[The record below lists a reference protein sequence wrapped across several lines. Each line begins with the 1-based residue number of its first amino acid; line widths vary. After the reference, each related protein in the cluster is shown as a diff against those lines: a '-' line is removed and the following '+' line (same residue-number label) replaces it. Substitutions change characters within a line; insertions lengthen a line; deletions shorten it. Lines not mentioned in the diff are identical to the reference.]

1 MISCLQENTMAVTCL
16 IQLILSLINFPFF
29 LHAVETEYASAEL
42 PSTWINNDFISRGSV
57 DFVDGSTIRSILL
70 NTGNPANFPAFGCG
84 FYGRRATNAFYFAV
98 FAVEATSDSAIIQ
111 SGSPQILWIANRD
124 DPVTEN
130 ATLEF
135 KEDGNLVLSDADG
148 MFVWSSNTSNS
159 SVNYM
164 NITGNGTLKLVY
176 SETGSFSI
184 PIWQSLDYPIDTW
197 LPNQRIRQ
205 GQKLIASV
213 SASNWTPG
221 QFYLSFANEKLY
233 AFIQSSPPQTYHE
246 VFAEGEESKQFKTG
260 RLELEYTSQTIAA
273 RYTPDTENFQFL
285 RLDTDGHLR
294 AYQWFKG
301 NASAVAD
308 ILTDK
313 HGKCAYPTV
322 CGNYG
327 ICTKEQCSCPVGNN
341 GDTSYFMNS
350 STGCR
355 RVTPLFCQSSH
366 LHSFIELPN
375 VSYFGFVAAILDTSI
390 ESCKQACLR
399 NCSCKAAL
407 FHYNSKNMSGNC
419 SLPSQIFSLMSTS
432 PVLFPYNSTS
442 FIKVQRSTLV
452 LSGPP
457 SPPSPPSST
466 LYLSSPPSPS
476 PPSSSFIKVQIS
488 PLVLSSPPSPSPP
501 PPPPSPPPPP
511 PSPPSST
518 SYITTPPS
526 PSPPRSTLFPSS
538 PPSLSP
544 PLVRS
549 PSPPSAKK
557 KSIRIELIIV
567 LVVAALIVTF
577 ILILACVRILRKRG
591 SRKKEGRK
599 KTEDDWEKSLNLV
612 TYLPTRFH
620 YEDLKSAT
628 ENFNK
633 RIGGGGFG
641 SVFEGTL
648 RDGTKIAVKRL
659 DRVGQGRKEFLA
671 EVKTIGSIHHVNLVR
686 LIGFC
691 IESSNTL
698 LVYEHMTNGS
708 LDEWIF
714 NKSSTTTPK
723 WEIRKKIILDIAKG
737 LAYLHEDCQMRIA
750 HLDVKPENILLD
762 DSFNAKL
769 SDFGLARP
777 IDRSQ
782 SHVITQMR
790 GTRGYLAPEWLTG
803 RITEKVDVYSFGVVI
818 LEVVCGRRNLDFSR
832 PDEDDYLLLPI
843 LKQKAEQNQ
852 LFDMVNHC
860 IEGIRQNAEEA
871 VKMIRIAIWC
881 LQSDYNR
888 RPSMS
893 MVCKVLEGL
902 LTMEP
907 VSDYSFLTST
917 VVEAPAEVIM
927 VPSSPQPASVLS
939 GPR

>member
-16 IQLILSLINFPFF
+16 IQLILFLINFPFF
-29 LHAVETEYASAEL
+29 LYAVATEYSSAEL
-42 PSTWINNDFISRGSV
+42 PSTWINNDFILRGSV
-57 DFVDGSTIRSILL
+57 DFADGSTIRSVLL
-70 NTGNPANFPAFGCG
+70 NTSKSANFPAFGCG
-84 FYGRRATNAFYFAV
+84 FYGSRTTNAFYFAV
-98 FAVEATSDSAIIQ
+98 FAVKATSDSAIIP

-124 DPVTEN
+124 NPVKEN

-135 KEDGNLVLSDADG
+135 REDGNLVLSDADG
-148 MFVWSSNTSNS
+148 MFVWSSNTSNMLIS
-159 SVNYM
+159 YM
-164 NITGNGTLKLVY
+164 KITGNGTLMLDY
-176 SETGSFSI
+176 SESGSSST

-205 GQKLIASV
+205 GQKLMASF
-213 SASNWTPG
+213 SASNWTTG
-221 QFYLSFANEKLY
+221 QFYLSFANDNLY
-233 AFIQSSPPQTYHE
+233 VFFQSSPPKIYHE
-246 VFAEGEESKQFKTG
+246 VFAEGEESKQFRTG
-260 RLELEYTSQTIAA
+260 RLELEHTRRTIAA
-273 RYTPDTENFQFL
+273 SYTSDTENFQFL

-294 AYQWFKG
+294 AYQWVQG
-301 NASAVAD
+301 NASEVAD

-313 HGKCAYPTV
+313 LGICAYPTV
-322 CGNYG
+322 CGDYG
-327 ICTKEQCSCPVGNN
+327 ICSNERCSCPVGN
-341 GDTSYFMNS
+341 YFKELNS
-350 STGCR
+350 STGCS
-355 RVTPLFCQSSH
+355 RVTPLSCQSSH

-375 VSYFGFVAAILDTSI
+375 VSYFGIEAAILDTDI
-390 ESCKQACLR
+390 ESCKKACLR
-399 NCSCKAAL
+399 NCSCQAAL
-407 FHYNSKNMSGNC
+407 FHYNSNNLSGNC
-419 SLPSQIFSLMSTS
+419 SLPSHVFSLMSTS

-442 FIKVQRSTLV
+442 FIKVQ
-452 LSGPP
+452 
-457 SPPSPPSST
+457 
-466 LYLSSPPSPS
+466 
-476 PPSSSFIKVQIS
+476 K
-488 PLVLSSPPSPSPP
+488 
-501 PPPPSPPPPP
+501 
-511 PSPPSST
+511 ST
-518 SYITTPPS
+518 SV
-526 PSPPRSTLFPSS
+526 PSS
-538 PPSLSP
+538 PLSLSP
-544 PLVRS
+544 PL
-549 PSPPSAKK
+549 AKK

-567 LVVAALIVTF
+567 PVVAALTF
-577 ILILACVRILRKRG
+577 TCILIWACVRILRKRG
-591 SRKKEGRK
+591 SMREEGRK
-599 KTEDDWEKSLNLV
+599 KTEDDWEKSLNLA
-612 TYLPTRFH
+612 TNLPTRFN

-671 EVKTIGSIHHVNLVR
+671 EVKTMGSIHHVNLVR

-691 IESSNTL
+691 VENSNRL

-708 LDEWIF
+708 LDKWIF
-714 NKSSTTTPK
+714 NKISTTTLE

-737 LAYLHEDCQMRIA
+737 LAYLHEDCRMRIA

-782 SHVITQMR
+782 SHVLTQMR
-790 GTRGYLAPEWLTG
+790 GTRGYLAPEWLSR

-852 LFDMVNHC
+852 LFDMVDHC
-860 IEGIRQNAEEA
+860 IEGIQQNAEEA
-871 VKMIRIAIWC
+871 VKTLRIAIWC

-927 VPSSPQPASVLS
+927 VPSSPQPESVLS